1 MSLLKITRVES
12 IVIFCLSLIIFSIND
27 GMHFVCS
34 CVEQFHT
41 LINYNYFDRNKSKI
55 LDIAKNQNFH
65 HYKDDDDIS
74 IVYVGRK
81 ARMAYVYQIRNIL
94 FKRKELLMLVFD
106 DGTCSFWERSQ
117 VPSSLGWDFLDYII
131 DFADH
136 ESKIKNGNLSNIK
149 LSNFNEPDEYYYYR
163 FRKKCLKSWMA

>member
-1 MSLLKITRVES
+1 
-12 IVIFCLSLIIFSIND
+12 
-27 GMHFVCS
+27 
-34 CVEQFHT
+34 
-41 LINYNYFDRNKSKI
+41 
-55 LDIAKNQNFH
+55 
-65 HYKDDDDIS
+65 
-74 IVYVGRK
+74 
-81 ARMAYVYQIRNIL
+81 
-94 FKRKELLMLVFD
+94 MLVFD

-163 FRKKCLKSWMA
+163 FRKKMPEIMDGLNFNFIKQ